1 MPRLNSKMRNWIEP
15 YENPIPTDLQALTGG
30 NVLLTRILAQRGYTT
45 AEVARAFLDPDFY
58 QPASPTDLPGMVPA
72 IERLQRAIKEQKQ
85 ICVWGDFDVDGQ
97 TATTILVST
106 LRDLGAQVTFHIPVR
121 AQESHGVNLPVLKQ
135 LVNRGAQLI
144 LTCDT
149 GIAAH
154 EAFEYTKS
162 QGIDVIITDHHDLPP
177 ALPEAYCIINPKLL
191 PPNHPLS
198 TLPGVGVAYKLAEE
212 LYKCAGREKE
222 VWQHLDLAALGIVA
236 DLALLNL
243 DTRYLLQRG
252 LITLRATL
260 RLGLKILMEVSEVN
274 PARLTET
281 HIGFMLAPRMNALGR
296 LADANIIVDFLTT
309 ADLFKARTIATQLEG
324 LNAQRQL
331 LTNQVFQ
338 AAQSQI
344 ERDPKLLDEP
354 VLVLSHPTWPGG
366 VVGIVAS
373 RLVERYHRPAV
384 LISAPAG
391 EVGRGSAR
399 SIEGCNITAAIAAQ
413 SEMLVSYGGHPMAA
427 GLSIDP
433 DRIPEFKRALARTV
447 RQMIGDV
454 RTETSLQIDGY
465 LPLASLSLGMVEE
478 LERLAPFGPG
488 NPPLTLVSEDMKLVS
503 HSTLGRNEEHEK
515 IILEDGS
522 GNLHTVIRWQGAG
535 WDLPQGHFDLAYTVR
550 ASNYRGQQDLQ
561 VEWVDARLLEEE
573 LEVKAVKP
581 AFQTSDYRNHPQP
594 VTVLKSLLDKSDI
607 QVWCEGD
614 ALEKLTTL
622 GIQGYKRYEIQA
634 SKSLA
639 IWTTPPGRDELLA
652 TLERARPEIIYL
664 FGIDPDIDQPEI
676 FLKRL
681 SGLVKFA
688 LRSNEGSVKLSR
700 LATATAQREMTV
712 RKGLEWLEARGH
724 LSILVEEGDDIRL
737 AKYGKPVTRDLSLLT
752 RQIAELLQETNA
764 YRQFFHRSNELF

>member
-1 MPRLNSKMRNWIEP
+1 MRNWIEP
-15 YENPIPTDLQALTGG
+15 HENTIPADLQALTGE
-30 NVLLTRILAQRGYTT
+30 NLLLTRILAQRGYTT
-45 AEVARAFLDPDFY
+45 VEVARAFLDPDFY

-72 IERLQRAIKEQKQ
+72 IERLQRAIKEQEQ

-97 TATTILVST
+97 TSTTILVST
-106 LRDLGAQVTFHIPVR
+106 LRDLGAKVTYHIPVR

-135 LVNRGAQLI
+135 LVTRGAQLI

-154 EAFEYTKS
+154 EAIDYAKS
-162 QGIDVIITDHHDLPP
+162 QGVDMIITDHHDLPP

-198 TLPGVGVAYKLAEE
+198 TLPGVGVAYKLVEA
-212 LYKCAGREKE
+212 LYQYAGREKE
-222 VWQHLDLAALGIVA
+222 AWKHLDLTALGIVA

-252 LITLRATL
+252 LENLRITG
-260 RLGLKILMEVSEVN
+260 RLGLKILMEVAEVN
-274 PARLTET
+274 QSRLTET
-281 HIGFMLAPRMNALGR
+281 HIGYMLAPRMNALGR
-296 LADANIIVDFLTT
+296 LANANIIVDFLTT
-309 ADLFKARTIATQLEG
+309 TDLLMARTVVTQLEG

-344 ERDPKLLDEP
+344 ERDPTLLDEP

-366 VVGIVAS
+366 VIGIVAS
-373 RLVERYHRPAV
+373 RLVDRYHRPAV
-384 LISAPAG
+384 LISTPAG

-413 SEMLVSYGGHPMAA
+413 SEILVSYGGHPMAA

-433 DRIPEFKRALARTV
+433 DRIPEFKRGLARTIQ
-447 RQMIGDV
+447 QMIGDI

-488 NPPLTLVSEDMKLVS
+488 NPPLTLVSDHMKVVS

-515 IILEDGS
+515 LILEDGS
-522 GNLHTVIRWQGAG
+522 GNLHTVIWWQGAG

-550 ASNYRGQQDLQ
+550 ASDYRGQQDLQ

-573 LEVKAVKP
+573 LEVKAAKP
-581 AFQTSDYRNHPQP
+581 AIKISDFRNHPQP
-594 VTVLKSLLDKSDI
+594 ITVLKRLLENSDI
-607 QVWCEGD
+607 QAWCEGD
-614 ALEKLTTL
+614 ALEKLTAL
-622 GIQGYKRYEIQA
+622 GIRGSNRYEIQA
-634 SKSLA
+634 CKTLA
-639 IWTTPPGRDELLA
+639 IWTTPPGHSELLA
-652 TLERARPEIIYL
+652 TLECARPEVVYL
-664 FGIDPDIDQPEI
+664 FAVDPEIDQPEI
-676 FLKRL
+676 FLKHL
-681 SGLVKFA
+681 AGLIKFA
-688 LRSNEGSVKLSR
+688 LRSNEGAVKLSR
-700 LATATAQREMTV
+700 LAAATAQREMTV

-724 LSILVEEGDDIRL
+724 LSILEEDGDDIRL
-737 AKYGKPVTRDLSLLT
+737 AKSGKPVTGDISLLT
-752 RQIAELLQETNA
+752 RQITELLQETNA
-764 YRQFFHRSNELF
+764 YRRFFHRSNELF